1 MTSNRDAKIDDL
13 LSTLWQRNLPTLYE
27 RLDLLDRAAS
37 VAASGKLPESLR
49 AETLDIA
56 HKLSGS
62 LGMFG
67 YSQGTEI
74 ARQIEQI
81 LTHPTPATLRQ
92 FAVLAKDL
100 RQIVIPKS

>member
-1 MTSNRDAKIDDL
+1 MISRRDAKIDDL

-49 AETLDIA
+49 VEALDIA

-67 YSQGTEI
+67 YSKGTEI
-74 ARQIEQI
+74 ARRIEQI
-81 LTHPTPATLRQ
+81 LTHPIPATLGQ
-92 FAVLAKDL
+92 LAMLAKNL
-100 RQIVIPKS
+100 RQVSITKS